1 MKRLTTL
8 FIAITLISSIILT
21 GCGKKNKPV
30 EVAKPELTEEQA
42 ATAKNIDIT
51 LKRYEQD
58 LFNIDQKAGDGNAAT
73 SDEAVAY
80 YVSRYKDLRCICTNY
95 PKWLLSKVQ

>member
-30 EVAKPELTEEQA
+30 EVAKPELTEEQG
-42 ATAKNIDIT
+42 
-51 LKRYEQD
+51 RQEH
-58 LFNIDQKAGDGNAAT
+58 
-73 SDEAVAY
+73 
-80 YVSRYKDLRCICTNY
+80 
-95 PKWLLSKVQ
+95 